1 VVAAVAATWGPM
13 TDGARVE
20 AAPRLAQWRVDALP
34 CYTYRKSL
42 PFRIGLWNWSVIP
55 DTPAPLLSPRRFVTA
70 CSELLCFVTWLP
82 PCRLMQKLA
91 TSGMASYDAVAALRF
106 I

>member
-1 VVAAVAATWGPM
+1 M

-42 PFRIGLWNWSVIP
+42 PFRIGLWSWSTPPLPISP
-55 DTPAPLLSPRRFVTA
+55 DFLPRGFLIAMSSRV
-70 CSELLCFVTWLP
+70 
-82 PCRLMQKLA
+82 QKVHSLGL
-91 TSGMASYDAVAALRF
+91 TSVPGAIL
-106 I
+106 

>member
-1 VVAAVAATWGPM
+1 MGEGGNLGKEAGEALGLLGCVNEVVAAVAATWGPM

-42 PFRIGLWNWSVIP
+42 PFRIGLWNWSVP
-55 DTPAPLLSPRRFVTA
+55 SPAPCWLL
-70 CSELLCFVTWLP
+70 LP
-82 PCRLMQKLA
+82 SLPLSMPLFSADHC
-91 TSGMASYDAVAALRF
+91 
-106 I
+106 

>member
-1 VVAAVAATWGPM
+1 VVAAVAATWGAM

-55 DTPAPLLSPRRFVTA
+55 DAPPSPFSLPADLL
-70 CSELLCFVTWLP
+70 LLVPKFF
-82 PCRLMQKLA
+82 
-91 TSGMASYDAVAALRF
+91 ALLLGCHHVG
-106 I
+106 

>member
-1 VVAAVAATWGPM
+1 M

-42 PFRIGLWNWSVIP
+42 PFRIGLWNWCV
-55 DTPAPLLSPRRFVTA
+55 PAAR
-70 CSELLCFVTWLP
+70 
-82 PCRLMQKLA
+82 
-91 TSGMASYDAVAALRF
+91 
-106 I
+106 

>member
-1 VVAAVAATWGPM
+1 M

-42 PFRIGLWNWSVIP
+42 PFRIGLWNWFVSFL
-55 DTPAPLLSPRRFVTA
+55 APSLPFHVSLLLCRFVQKVCA
-70 CSELLCFVTWLP
+70 FLLVLMSD
-82 PCRLMQKLA
+82 RMQKFQL
-91 TSGMASYDAVAALRF
+91 
-106 I
+106 

>member
-1 VVAAVAATWGPM
+1 VVAAVAATWGAM

-55 DTPAPLLSPRRFVTA
+55 DTPAPLLSPQICYCLFRNSSFCYLVAMSAR
-70 CSELLCFVTWLP
+70 
-82 PCRLMQKLA
+82 MQKLA
-91 TSGMASYDAVAALRF
+91 TSGMTSYDAVAAL
-106 I
+106 

>member
-1 VVAAVAATWGPM
+1 M

-42 PFRIGLWNWSVIP
+42 PFRIGLWNWSVP
-55 DTPAPLLSPRRFVTA
+55 LAPSLPFHVSLPLCRFVQ
-70 CSELLCFVTWLP
+70 SVLCYLV
-82 PCRLMQKLA
+82 LMSDRVQKFQLW
-91 TSGMASYDAVAALRF
+91 
-106 I
+106 

>member
-1 VVAAVAATWGPM
+1 VAATWGAM

-42 PFRIGLWNWSVIP
+42 PFHIGLWNWSVSSL
-55 DTPAPLLSPRRFVTA
+55 APSLPFHVSLLLSRFVQKVYA
-70 CSELLCFVTWLP
+70 CYLV
-82 PCRLMQKLA
+82 LMSDRVQKFQLW
-91 TSGMASYDAVAALRF
+91 
-106 I
+106 

>member
-1 VVAAVAATWGPM
+1 MAATWGPM

-55 DTPAPLLSPRRFVTA
+55 DAPPPPSLSLQICYCLFRN
-70 CSELLCFVTWLP
+70 SLLCYLV
-82 PCRLMQKLA
+82 A
-91 TSGMASYDAVAALRF
+91 TMSADAKACNF
-106 I
+106 GND